1 MARISLV
8 WEMGGGF
15 GHVTRLDVL
24 ARALKDQG
32 HEVCILTHSATRFAH
47 CFIRDSA
54 LPYKI
59 VQVPSTKYSL
69 KKLSRPPANFAEVLL
84 SSGYCSEAWLT
95 QAISGWKHAIR
106 SQNPALVIGD
116 YAPTALLAC
125 RDMSIATCM
134 LGDGFVV
141 PPQTEHMPCFPTI
154 NNVSRENLH
163 LSELKLLTTIN
174 QALTKLAIPPL
185 KNLGDLN
192 SAHNHFITTI
202 PELDLYAP
210 WRKHEIYLGQLGDA
224 SVGEKPLQWSNP
236 HKKLKVFGYL
246 KKSYPKLE
254 ELLKNL
260 LDVDIEARIY
270 IPGADTRLKENYL
283 TPDLHISASPYSL
296 SDDYRQTDLTLCHG
310 GHATILQSVAEG
322 IPVLGIPLQQEQLV
336 NTFLC
341 AKHGLGGGINPSNPN
356 EISGAIKSLHS
367 KKNQTK
373 KITLNRKSL
382 VPATNQSLN
391 IILNHC
397 NNLI

>member
-1 MARISLV
+1 MAKISLV

-32 HEVCILTHSATRFAH
+32 HEVCILTHSATSFAQ
-47 CFIRDSA
+47 CFVRDSA

-95 QAISGWKHAIR
+95 QAVSGWKHALR

-141 PPQTEHMPCFPTI
+141 PPQTDHMPCFPTI
-154 NNVSRENLH
+154 NTISRENLH

-174 QALTKLAIPPL
+174 QTLAKLTIPQL
-185 KNLGDLN
+185 NKLGDLN
-192 SAHNHFITTI
+192 SADHHFITTI

-210 WRKHEIYLGQLGDA
+210 WRKREIYLGQLGAA
-224 SVGEKPLQWSNP
+224 SVGEQPLQWSDYNEKP
-236 HKKLKVFGYL
+236 KVFGYL

-254 ELLKNL
+254 ELMKNL

-270 IPGADTRLKENYL
+270 IPGVDARFKTHYQTQN
-283 TPDLHISASPYSL
+283 LHISTSPYSL
-296 SDDYRQTDLTLCHG
+296 SDDYRQADLTLCHG

-322 IPVLGIPLQQEQLV
+322 VSVLGIPLQQEQLV
-336 NTFLC
+336 NTYLC
-341 AKHGLGGGINPSNPN
+341 AKNGFGGGINPNNPT
-356 EISGAIKSLHS
+356 EVTGVIKALYSKEFRIKKEAI
-367 KKNQTK
+367 
-373 KITLNRKSL
+373 NRGIL
-382 VPATNQSLN
+382 VPATNQSLS